1 MFEISRAV
9 RCAHEISEPLQNP
22 ILHAR
27 KDDILQNPILHAR
40 NDDILG
46 ERSNVGT
53 PKAHSSD
60 PQSESNNA
68 AQGRMPL
75 QFCAQARATQHAMT
89 SRLSQALPALR
100 ALSQR
105 ALSSAAAP
113 SSIPPAAE
121 QAAVHRALAAAAAIA
136 RRSQPAPAPAAASQ
150 RAPSAAQFAAVA
162 QQELTQVV
170 EVQLAA
176 QMESLQRAKAA
187 AQADTAMQAAA
198 DHLRGI
204 PLRSKGEYKS
214 MIAAYNAARR

>member
-60 PQSESNNA
+60 PQSQSNNA
-68 AQGRMPL
+68 ARQRMPL

>member
-60 PQSESNNA
+60 PQSESKNA

-176 QMESLQRAKAA
+176 QMESLQISR
-187 AQADTAMQAAA
+187 
-198 DHLRGI
+198 
-204 PLRSKGEYKS
+204 
-214 MIAAYNAARR
+214 

>member
-22 ILHAR
+22 S
-27 KDDILQNPILHAR
+27 LQAR

-46 ERSNVGT
+46 ERSNLGT
-53 PKAHSSD
+53 PKAHSSV
-60 PQSESNNA
+60 PQSQSNNA

-75 QFCAQARATQHAMT
+75 QICAQAHATQHAMT

>member
-60 PQSESNNA
+60 PQSQSNNA
-68 AQGRMPL
+68 ARQRMPL

-136 RRSQPAPAPAAASQ
+136 RRSQPAPAAASQ

-204 PLRSKGEYKS
+204 PLRSKG
-214 MIAAYNAARR
+214 